1 MNIIFLILPLA
12 LMLAGASVYG
22 FIWATRKGQYD
33 DLETPPLRLLIDEEY
48 IDSPDEN
55 EKDREKKSAED

>member
-12 LMLAGASVYG
+12 LMLAGAAIYG

-33 DLETPPLRLLIDEEY
+33 DLDTPAIRVLIDEEY
-48 IDSPDEN
+48 VKEP
-55 EKDREKKSAED
+55 KKE

>member
-12 LMLAGASVYG
+12 LILASASVYG

-33 DLETPPLRLLIDEEY
+33 DLDTPPLRLLIDEEY
-48 IDSPDEN
+48 IDKPG
-55 EKDREKKSAED
+55 EDGGDKE